1 MNTSNSQEQT
11 QTPKYKIG
19 DEIWTIFVGG
29 RCDGERV
36 CFCSKITGIVYSRK
50 NGKSHFRGYTT
61 MFGNESGAIK
71 ESAVF
76 DTREACEACIDKL
89 ETKDG
94 EQYGEN

>member
-1 MNTSNSQEQT
+1 MNTENSQEQT

-19 DEIWTIFVGG
+19 DEIWTIIVGG

-36 CFCSKITGIVYSRK
+36 FFRGKITGIIYSRA
-50 NGKSHFRGYTT
+50 NGKTHFRGYSTT
-61 MFGNESGAIK
+61 VGNESGAIK

-76 DTREACEACIDKL
+76 DTLEECEACIDKL
-89 ETKDG
+89 EASEG